1 MIENLYVFRTDEK
14 GEKRS
19 GTSTTCIRY
28 VTDTC
33 IIIYSKTPH
42 YVIPINKEKV
52 ILPLSFSNFNIP
64 MTNSLNM
71 NSIEVDIIIN
81 LLKHKH
87 QIRKIINKQYAN
99 ERTFRAID
107 SS

>member
-33 IIIYSKTPH
+33 IVIYSKTPH

-52 ILPLSFSNFNIP
+52 ILPLSFTNFNIL
-64 MTNSLNM
+64 MTNSLQLRF
-71 NSIEVDIIIN
+71 EII
-81 LLKHKH
+81 LLLVN
-87 QIRKIINKQYAN
+87 NKKKY
-99 ERTFRAID
+99 EK
-107 SS
+107 

>member
-28 VTDTC
+28 VTDAC
-33 IIIYSKTPH
+33 IVIYSKTPH

-52 ILPLSFSNFNIP
+52 IFTF
-64 MTNSLNM
+64 MFQQYYNS
-71 NSIEVDIIIN
+71 DIVMEH
-81 LLKHKH
+81 LH
-87 QIRKIINKQYAN
+87 QYK
-99 ERTFRAID
+99 
-107 SS
+107 